1 MFEFDSKRR
10 ATVCLEDQYR
20 ESEEEEEEEEES
32 ELSN

>member
-10 ATVCLEDQYR
+10 ATISLPEDQYR
-20 ESEEEEEEEEES
+20 ESEEEEEEDS